1 MPVGNEFHQIFWTTS
16 NDKDGVSL
24 ASSKAVVPKAR
35 CPPTQQQILSLTE
48 SEILGM
54 GSLIR
59 VLASPLGALDVC
71 SLEDGGRNGKQWMS
85 LTDRSIFIRDLPCP
99 TPPFLCLLPC
109 QIIFSLKLITS
120 LFRGAVPTS
129 LLERS
134 GFAKSCR
141 CPTLPRLPPPLLGI
155 LSAL

>member
-1 MPVGNEFHQIFWTTS
+1 MTKMGCPWQVLKQWFPKQDAPHPAANSQSYGIRNS
-16 NDKDGVSL
+16 GDGVLDPCSREPFGCFGCVL
-24 ASSKAVVPKAR
+24 PRGWRPEWKAMDA
-35 CPPTQQQILSLTE
+35 I
-48 SEILGM
+48 
-54 GSLIR
+54 
-59 VLASPLGALDVC
+59 
-71 SLEDGGRNGKQWMS
+71 
-85 LTDRSIFIRDLPCP
+85 DRSIFIRDLPCP

-129 LLERS
+129 LLDRS